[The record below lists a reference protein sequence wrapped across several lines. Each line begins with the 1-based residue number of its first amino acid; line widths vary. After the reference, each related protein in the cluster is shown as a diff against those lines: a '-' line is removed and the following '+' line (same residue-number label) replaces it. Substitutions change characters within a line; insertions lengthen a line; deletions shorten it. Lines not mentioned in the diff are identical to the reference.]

1 MTLIMD
7 RQEHIHIISAGEGI
21 HNSFAVMIRDHPDIT
36 HAFIFADTELYTNN
50 RSDSEAVRLQKEAA
64 RDAVNKVKAHA
75 KALRIPASLVYVN
88 QPADLSARDSV
99 LKIKKEHPDARF
111 SFDLSA
117 GSRDLVMALF
127 AISIWV
133 EGDAYY
139 PFSVRKTEVAAAKI
153 AVPKTPA
160 GAVAANRNYTK
171 ILQILYRT
179 PGKTEI
185 LPRVLSRNYI
195 FTQFESFYVPVRKKG
210 VNMEVTRTKT
220 DLYTGKRAII
230 PLLSQG
236 TFSNILNSMLALD
249 LIQDVIGPD
258 NNRREKYYRIT
269 PTGEFTLLL
278 AEIKSRNQ

>member
-7 RQEHIHIISAGEGI
+7 RQEHIHIISAGEAI
-21 HNSFAVMIRDHPDIT
+21 HNAFAVTIRDHPDIT
-36 HAFIFADTELYTNN
+36 HAFVFADTELYTNN
-50 RSDSEAVRLQKEAA
+50 RSDAEAIRTQKEAA

-160 GAVAANRNYTK
+160 NVVTANPNYTK

-185 LPRVLSRNYI
+185 LPRILSRHYI
-195 FTQFESFYVPVRKKG
+195 FTQFETFYIPVRKKG
-210 VNMEVTRTKT
+210 VKVEVTRTKT

-236 TFSNILNSMLALD
+236 TFTSLLNTLSGWDMIEEVSGPASN
-249 LIQDVIGPD
+249 
-258 NNRREKYYRIT
+258 RKEKCYRIT
-269 PTGEFTLLL
+269 PTGEFALLL
-278 AEIKSRNQ
+278 AEIKPQKP